1 MRTNISAN
9 IIIEKEE
16 MEYVSANKT
25 TGVELTSS
33 LGKAWCVRLVTGT
46 HFDVMIVQIMGV
58 IIARV

>member
-9 IIIEKEE
+9 IIIEKGE

-33 LGKAWCVRLVTGT
+33 LRKAWCVRLVTGA
-46 HFDVMIVQIMGV
+46 HFDVTIVQILGG
-58 IIARV
+58 IIAKV